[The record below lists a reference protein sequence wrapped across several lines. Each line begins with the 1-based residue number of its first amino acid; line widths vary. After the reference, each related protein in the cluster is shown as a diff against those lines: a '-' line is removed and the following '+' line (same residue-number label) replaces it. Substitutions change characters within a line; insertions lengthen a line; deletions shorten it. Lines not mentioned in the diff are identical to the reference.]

1 MNTFMTLTESRRAPV
16 EVVYTTKD
24 DLVDRFNVYYRGQDV
39 TSLLSESDLREIEIQ
54 ADLHYQEQ
62 A

>member
-1 MNTFMTLTESRRAPV
+1 MNTFLTLTESRKAPV

-39 TSLLSESDLREIEIQ
+39 TSLLCESDLQEIEIQ
-54 ADLHYQEQ
+54 CDIHFGAQ

>member
-1 MNTFMTLTESRRAPV
+1 MNTFLTLTESRKAPV

-24 DLVDRFNVYYRGQDV
+24 DLVDNFNVYYRGQDV
-39 TSLLSESDLREIEIQ
+39 TSLLCESDLREIEIQ
-54 ADLHYQEQ
+54 CDLHYQEQ

>member
-1 MNTFMTLTESRRAPV
+1 MNTFLTLTESRKAPV

-39 TSLLSESDLREIEIQ
+39 TSILSESDLQEIEMQCDIHFQGQ
-54 ADLHYQEQ
+54 A
-62 A
+62 

>member
-1 MNTFMTLTESRRAPV
+1 MNTFLTLTESRKAPV

-39 TSLLSESDLREIEIQ
+39 TSLISESDLREIEIQ
-54 ADLHYQEQ
+54 CDIHLQEQ

>member
-1 MNTFMTLTESRRAPV
+1 MNSFLTLTESRRAPV

-39 TSLLSESDLREIEIQ
+39 TSLISESDLREIEIQ
-54 ADLHYQEQ
+54 CDIHLQEQ

>member
-1 MNTFMTLTESRRAPV
+1 MNTFLTLTESRRAPV
-16 EVVYTTKD
+16 EVVYTIKD

-39 TSLLSESDLREIEIQ
+39 TSLISESDLREIEIQ
-54 ADLHYQEQ
+54 CDIHLQEQ

>member
-1 MNTFMTLTESRRAPV
+1 MNTFLTLTESRRAPV

-39 TSLLSESDLREIEIQ
+39 TSLISESDLREIEIQ
-54 ADLHYQEQ
+54 CDIHLQEQ

>member
-1 MNTFMTLTESRRAPV
+1 MNTFLTLTESRRAPV

-39 TSLLSESDLREIEIQ
+39 TSLISESDLREIEIQ
-54 ADLHYQEQ
+54 CDIHFQEQ

>member
-1 MNTFMTLTESRRAPV
+1 MHTFITLTESRKAPV

-24 DLVDRFNVYYRGQDV
+24 DLVDRFNVYYRNQDV
-39 TSLLSESDLREIEIQ
+39 TSILCDLDLREIEIQ
-54 ADLHYQEQ
+54 CDLHFQEQ

>member
-1 MNTFMTLTESRRAPV
+1 MNTFLTLTESRKAPV

-39 TSLLSESDLREIEIQ
+39 TSILSESDLREIEIQ
-54 ADLHYQEQ
+54 CDIHFQEQ

>member
-1 MNTFMTLTESRRAPV
+1 MNTFLTLTESRKAPV

-39 TSLLSESDLREIEIQ
+39 TSILSESDLREIEIQ
-54 ADLHYQEQ
+54 CDIHFQGKA
-62 A
+62 

>member
-1 MNTFMTLTESRRAPV
+1 MNTFLTLTESRRAPV

-24 DLVDRFNVYYRGQDV
+24 DLVDRFNVYYHSQDV
-39 TSLLSESDLREIEIQ
+39 TSLLCESDLREIEIQ
-54 ADLHYQEQ
+54 CDLHYQEQ

>member
-1 MNTFMTLTESRRAPV
+1 MNTFITLTESRKAPV

-39 TSLLSESDLREIEIQ
+39 TSLLSESDLQEIEMQCDIHFG
-54 ADLHYQEQ
+54 AKK
-62 A
+62 

>member
-1 MNTFMTLTESRRAPV
+1 MQTFITLTESRRAPV

-24 DLVDRFNVYYRGQDV
+24 NLVNRFNVYYRGQDV
-39 TSLLSESDLREIEIQ
+39 TSLLCESDLQEIEMQCDI
-54 ADLHYQEQ
+54 HFQEQ

>member
-1 MNTFMTLTESRRAPV
+1 MNTFLTLTESRKAPV

-39 TSLLSESDLREIEIQ
+39 TSILSESDLREIEIQ
-54 ADLHYQEQ
+54 CDIHFQGQ
-62 A
+62 S